1 MDNVPEHPGR
11 NFGLVPVVGNRIMD
25 FPAINVGMIDHT
37 VASLPACHVNE
48 KPAIIRT
55 ETTNNVCIF
64 PSPHSRSMLGG
75 DRLERF
81 RPWFREGDVPGSQ
94 MWQRAF
100 PMGELALQRLS
111 FGIRIHGEILGFRR
125 DEDRV

>member
-1 MDNVPEHPGR
+1 MLSVGQRPESKHPLLGGVARGRGGFLFVSHVPRGEGE
-11 NFGLVPVVGNRIMD
+11 LICLLIED
-25 FPAINVGMIDHT
+25 
-37 VASLPACHVNE
+37 E

-55 ETTNNVCIF
+55 ETTNNVGIF

-81 RPWFREGDVPGSQ
+81 RPWLWEGDVPDSQ

-125 DEDRV
+125 DEERV